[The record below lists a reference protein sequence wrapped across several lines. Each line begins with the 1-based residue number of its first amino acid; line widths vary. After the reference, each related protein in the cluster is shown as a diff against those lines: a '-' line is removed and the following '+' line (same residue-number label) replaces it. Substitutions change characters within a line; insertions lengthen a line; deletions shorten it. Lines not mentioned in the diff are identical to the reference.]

1 MPSLNHFKSL
11 KKLKRKGY
19 KLISNGTELITNKFE
34 RIMIVCNGY
43 NKIQPIVFSRG
54 VSTMLPNSIVLNEIP
69 NSNDPF
75 RPGFGSKKIRS
86 DKSKFLISLKK
97 KVSIL
102 IGVCLKGIQFWRVM
116 ESSMWIMF
124 N

>member
-75 RPGFGSKKIRS
+75 RAGFGSKKIRS

-97 KVSIL
+97 K
-102 IGVCLKGIQFWRVM
+102 K
-116 ESSMWIMF
+116 
-124 N
+124 